1 MTLEFTLLVEP
12 KSVQHGSRAKCVR
25 GKPIYYNDSD
35 KTAYQTRIILE
46 SKHHAP
52 REPLQGPLAVQYI
65 FHLPRPKSN
74 KDVLPYKV
82 PSDLTNLVKGTEDAL
97 TKAGFWRDDRQV
109 CAKQEV
115 KRFTADGLPPRIDIV
130 IQSL

>member
-1 MTLEFTLLVEP
+1 MTLQFTLLVEP
-12 KSVQHGSRAKCVR
+12 KSVQHGARAGLRR
-25 GKPIYYNDSD
+25 GKIHFYSDSD
-35 KTAYQTRIILE
+35 KVAYQTRILLE

-52 REPLQGPLAVQYI
+52 REPLQGPLGVQYI

-74 KDVLPYKV
+74 KDEHPYKV
-82 PSDLTNLVKGTEDAL
+82 PSDLTNLTKGTEDAL

-109 CAKQEV
+109 CAKQEI